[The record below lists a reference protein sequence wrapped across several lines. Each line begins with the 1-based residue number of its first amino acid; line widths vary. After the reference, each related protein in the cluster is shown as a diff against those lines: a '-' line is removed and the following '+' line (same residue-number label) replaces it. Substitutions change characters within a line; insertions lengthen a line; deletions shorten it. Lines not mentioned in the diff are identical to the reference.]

1 MIAEVETWQI
11 RKNMVRFYLP
21 GPNNLKGVTTYNHLL
36 LEILTKNQLL
46 QLVEMFTGH
55 RLALKS

>member
-1 MIAEVETWQI
+1 
-11 RKNMVRFYLP
+11 MVRFYLP

>member
-11 RKNMVRFYLP
+11 WKNMVRFYLP
-21 GPNNLKGVTTYNHLL
+21 VPNNLKGVTAYNHLL

-46 QLVEMFTGH
+46 KLVEMFSGH
-55 RLALKS
+55 RLALKN

>member
-11 RKNMVRFYLP
+11 WKNMVRFYLP
-21 GPNNLKGVTTYNHLL
+21 GPNNLKGLTAYNHLL

-46 QLVEMFTGH
+46 KLVEMFTGH
-55 RLALKS
+55 RLA